1 MKGKILDYSVQE
13 NIGAIA
19 AEDGGRY
26 NFLGSEWKE
35 SGMPARGMLVDFD
48 VQDKKALGVYK
59 ALDTEVNQG
68 DTAKVLQGR
77 FTAMWVCIAIG
88 IPSLLLIIGIVP
100 LFASSILYL
109 MLLYRLWTLI
119 SPAEAKTSPGKAV
132 GFLFIPFFN
141 LYWFFVAFHGLA
153 KSLNIESKR
162 KGIMNIE
169 VNESLSLTI
178 CILNILCIVPY
189 LNIVVAFVYLP
200 IFLVVLK
207 QMKDVG
213 VALSKS

>member
-13 NIGAIA
+13 NTGVIT

-26 NFLGSEWKE
+26 NFVGSEWKE
-35 SGMPARGMLVDFD
+35 SGVPTKGALVDFD
-48 VQDKKALGVYK
+48 VQDKNALGVYK
-59 ALDTEVNQG
+59 ALNTEVNRG

-77 FTAMWVCIAIG
+77 FTAMWVCIAVG
-88 IPSLLLIIGIVP
+88 IPSLLLLIGIVP
-100 LFASSILYL
+100 LFASAILYL

-119 SPAEAKTSPGKAV
+119 PLADAKTSPGQAV
-132 GFLFIPFFN
+132 GFLFIPLFN

-162 KGIMNIE
+162 KGIVNIE
-169 VNESLSLTI
+169 VNEILSLTV
-178 CILNILCIVPY
+178 CILNILCMIPY
-189 LNIVVAFVYLP
+189 LNIVLMFVYLP
-200 IFLVVLK
+200 IVLIVLK